1 MRLVF
6 WFKISGV
13 NNTGNLANKIFANE
27 QKRNI
32 DSAKSMG
39 MKIIRFDIA
48 CPLEECTSSL
58 AALGLDDT

>member
-13 NNTGNLANKIFANE
+13 NNTGNLANKIFADE

-32 DSAKSMG
+32 ESAKSMG

-48 CPLEECTSSL
+48 CPLEACTGSL
-58 AALGLDDT
+58 AAHSLDDT

>member
-1 MRLVF
+1 MRLGF
-6 WFKISGV
+6 WFKISGA

-48 CPLEECTSSL
+48 CPLEGCT
-58 AALGLDDT
+58 G